1 MTDEETAFRLKRLTD
16 QVNALEHAL
25 ARESEWTTKLVKAI
39 RTGNVCEHLG
49 HYYERPTRMIRD
61 RIIDFD
67 WHVEK
72 NCQTCGESAGVWA
85 AEDLESP
92 KALARRRARTTV
104 MV

>member
-1 MTDEETAFRLKRLTD
+1 MSDDVARLTEH
-16 QVNALEHAL
+16 VRALEHAL
-25 ARESEWTTKLVKAI
+25 ATESEWTTKLVLAI

-49 HYYERPTRMIRD
+49 HYYVRPTRMIRD

-72 NCQTCGESAGVWA
+72 KCETCGESAGAWV

-92 KALARRRARTTV
+92 KALARRRAHTKV
-104 MV
+104 PA